1 MRRLSGMLLIGA
13 LILLPAFAQGHLADS
28 ARVSA
33 QAAQKLTFDGDTALW
48 IVAIKP
54 DKTADFEQLMGK
66 VKEALQKSDKAERKA
81 QAAGWK
87 LVKAPKPGAD
97 GNITYMHVIAPVVK
111 DADYGI
117 LPILYEANADPTA
130 QRALY
135 DQYRAALAGTLG
147 QAPYQTVLDLG
158 K

>member
-1 MRRLSGMLLIGA
+1 MRRMSGVVLAGA
-13 LILLPAFAQGHLADS
+13 LILLPAFFQGSVGES
-28 ARVSA
+28 ARVAA
-33 QAAQKLTFDGDTALW
+33 QAQKLTFDGDTAVW
-48 IVAIKP
+48 IVAVKP

-66 VKEALQKSDKAERKA
+66 VKEALQKSDKPERKQ
-81 QAAGWK
+81 QAAGWR
-87 LVKAPKPGAD
+87 LVKAPKPAPD
-97 GNITYMHVIAPVVK
+97 GNITYMHLISPVVK

-135 DQYRAALAGTLG
+135 DQYRGALASTLG
-147 QAPYQTVLDLG
+147 QAPYSTVLDLG